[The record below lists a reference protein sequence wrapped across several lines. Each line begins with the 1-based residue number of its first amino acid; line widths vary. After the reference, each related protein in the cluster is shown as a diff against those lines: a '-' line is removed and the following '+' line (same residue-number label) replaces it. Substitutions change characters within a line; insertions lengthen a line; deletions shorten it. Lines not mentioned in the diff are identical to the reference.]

1 MKAVWANPEKSVGNL
16 INEEINY
23 IVVVEPGHP
32 LWETFLQFGEAIQ
45 EYVLPEVPEEPVV
58 TE

>member
-16 INEEINY
+16 FNEGSNHT
-23 IVVVEPGHP
+23 VVVEPGHP
-32 LWETFLQFGEAIQ
+32 LWETFLEYGDAIQ
-45 EYVLPEVPEEPVV
+45 DYVLPEVVETPVV